1 MAVLRCKMCGGT
13 LELNNNESV
22 AICSYCGMIQTLP
35 KINNEKIE
43 RLYDRAN
50 YFRRNNEFDKALT
63 LYEEILNEDNTDAE
77 TYWSLVLCRYGIE
90 YVEETATHKKVAT
103 INRVQY
109 TSILQDEDYQ
119 TALKYA
125 DSEQRKLYEAEANYI
140 AELQKSY
147 LDISKNEKP
156 FDIFICY
163 KETDAQGNR
172 TQDSVYAQNLYKLLT
187 QEGYK
192 VFFSRV
198 TLEDKLGTKFEPYIF
213 AALHSSKVML
223 VLGTNKENFDA
234 VWVKNE
240 WSRYLSLIKNG
251 ESKTIIPIY
260 KDMSPYDLPEELA
273 YLQAQDM
280 EKIGFEQDLLRGIAK
295 LISPEELAKEKKADT
310 TGIIVETMLSRGQE
324 FLLKKEWNKAKQY
337 FENVLDYDAQNVEAY
352 LGKLLIDC
360 RVSTLEELQKLD
372 VSFVLNENYN
382 KIVQLDAGEIIKK
395 LDQCEEKVQENI
407 EIKKLSIKK
416 KGRKIIKI
424 LAIVSIIGILSGSAY
439 YVFENT
445 ILPVINYKKACSYY
459 ENKSYAQ
466 AIEIFNANIS
476 YKDSEEMLEKCRY
489 GWILQLME
497 EKKYEEAINELSLSD
512 FSDKEELT
520 NECNYQ
526 RAKLY
531 IEQSKELS
539 TAIDLLNNISGYK
552 DTDNLLKEAKYKKAI
567 EELKGGQYKKAVE
580 SFTAIEND
588 FDVSEEILEAM
599 YLHCVET
606 ADSPTGVTRRYIK
619 ELLQAGY
626 RDSEQI
632 AEQIYQWKAE
642 IDSVKAILNKNTSSY
657 NGIKILI
664 NLTGGRPDKKIKVY
678 FKVSVSDGR
687 TGEFSDEK
695 FYNAGDKVT
704 CVCTWDNGDVW
715 GKTFDVKIYDQNNN
729 LIGTFSELKAMI

>member
-251 ESKTIIPIY
+251 ESKTIIPLY

-445 ILPVINYKKACSYY
+445 ILPAINYKKACSYY
-459 ENKSYAQ
+459 ENKAYTQ
-466 AIEIFNANIS
+466 AMEIFNANLS
-476 YKDSEEMLEKCRY
+476 YKDSKEMEEKCRY
-489 GWILQLME
+489 EWILQLME
-497 EKKYEEAINELSLSD
+497 EEKYEDAIRQISLAD
-512 FSDKEELT
+512 FSDKEELL

-526 RAKLY
+526 RAKSY
-531 IEQSKELS
+531 IEQSEIFKAIEL
-539 TAIDLLNNISGYK
+539 LENISGHKAAEDLLVEARYK
-552 DTDNLLKEAKYKKAI
+552 FAKYYLEKGSYASAI
-567 EELKGGQYKKAVE
+567 RHFEKVKGYL
-580 SFTAIEND
+580 
-588 FDVSEEILEAM
+588 DVSEELLEAK
-599 YLHCVET
+599 YLYCVEN
-606 ADSPTGVTRRYIK
+606 ADNPTVSSRKYLE
-619 ELLQAGY
+619 ELIQVGY
-626 RDSEQI
+626 KDSEQI
-632 AEQIYQWKAE
+632 AEKTYQWKAE
-642 IDSVKAILNKNTSSY
+642 VNAKLATRIGGYQQVEISAKLKGGKPEEKTKVRF
-657 NGIKILI
+657 KI
-664 NLTGGRPDKKIKVY
+664 
-678 FKVSVSDGR
+678 SVSDGR
-687 TGEFSDEK
+687 TGDYCDKELYGSGDEA
-695 FYNAGDKVT
+695 N
-704 CVCTWDNGDVW
+704 CVGTWDNINIDVMEY
-715 GKTFDVKIYDQNNN
+715 TFDVNVYDQNNN
-729 LIGTFSELKAMI
+729 LIGTYLGKPEEF